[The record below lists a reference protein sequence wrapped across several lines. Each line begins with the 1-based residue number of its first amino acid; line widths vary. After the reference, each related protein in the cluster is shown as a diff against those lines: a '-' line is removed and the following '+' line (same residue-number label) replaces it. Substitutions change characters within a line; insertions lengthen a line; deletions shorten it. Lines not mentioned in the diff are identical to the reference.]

1 MLKKHKKLVLLVLVV
16 LIGALLFYFKD
27 YLSLFYTAAAPES
40 AKAVQQDKDF
50 NVLLMGIG
58 GGNHDGPNLTDT
70 IILANIRPSKNQV
83 NLISIPRDLWVPDL
97 QAKINEAYS
106 DGQDQGKGILMAR
119 ATMEKVTGAQIDY
132 VVVLDFDG
140 FSKLVDDLGGIDV
153 NVVRTFDDYA
163 YPIAGKEDDLC
174 GHTSEE
180 VPLIA
185 TSEAELD
192 AFPCRYEHLHFDKGE
207 THMNGTTALKYV
219 RSRHALGVEG
229 TDFARSARQELAI
242 KAIREKALSLNILF
256 NPVKVLSIYNIL
268 KGNIN
273 TDIPVSNYGDFIK
286 IAKRMQDV
294 KIKSYVIGQPDS
306 DAGTYGLLTN
316 PVPSADYNFAWVL
329 APRVGN
335 GNFSEIHDYVKCVT
349 SVGSCTV
356 TADGVVPTSQLK
368 SATESA
374 ALHQSDK

>member
-1 MLKKHKKLVLLVLVV
+1 MVVVLV
-16 LIGALLFYFKD
+16 GALLFYFKD

-70 IILANIRPSKNQV
+70 IILANVRPSKNRV

-106 DGQDQGKGILMAR
+106 DGQDHGKGIMMAR
-119 ATMEKVTGAQIDY
+119 ATLEKVTGAQIDY
-132 VVVLDFDG
+132 VIVLDFDG
-140 FSKLVDDLGGIDV
+140 FSKLVDELGGINV

-174 GHTSEE
+174 GHTPEE

-192 AFPCRYEHLHFDKGE
+192 AFPCRYEHLHFNKGE
-207 THMNGTTALKYV
+207 QHMNGTTALKFV

-242 KAIREKALSLNILF
+242 KAIRQKALSLNILF
-256 NPVKVLSIYNIL
+256 NPVKVLGIYNIL

-273 TDIPVSNYGDFIK
+273 TDVPVSNYGDFIK
-286 IAKRMQDV
+286 IAKRMKDV
-294 KIKSYVIGQPDS
+294 TIKSYVIGQPDS

-316 PVPSADYNFAWVL
+316 PVPSAANNFAWVL

-335 GNFSEIHDYVKCVT
+335 GDFSEIHSYVQCVT
-349 SVGSCTV
+349 SIGDCTV
-356 TADGVVPTSQLK
+356 TAEGVVPTSQLK